1 MKFLYGIQNNYID
14 ITDVVYNKCIINNK
28 IHIPRNDLAR
38 ASIFGDPLIQV
49 VKHIVLEDD
58 YGKKI
63 FTINDEINIPL
74 DKEIKT
80 KYDIIFLIISSK
92 NNNYYQE
99 MKRLTSMYM
108 SKYSYNINFFFI
120 EADPN
125 IKSQMEVIGNNIFVK
140 DKETYTP
147 GIFIKTIKAL
157 KYIND
162 NYNYDY
168 LIRTNSSS
176 FFNIENMLKYLS
188 NLPKEK
194 YAIGFTLNLPKYGNF
209 LHGTSTII
217 TKDISHYLYQ
227 YYNNFD
233 LKIAD
238 DVLMSLILKSQ
249 NITLNVLDET
259 KIQFLINNIYDE
271 SQPKLLIEDN
281 ILYYRVKNDN
291 NGNRDVDIMYFK
303 FLLNKIYNV
312 F

>member
-1 MKFLYGIQNNYID
+1 MKFLYGIKDNYID
-14 ITDVVYNKCIINNK
+14 ITNIVYEKCIINNK
-28 IHIPRNDLAR
+28 IHIPCNDLLR
-38 ASIFGDPLIQV
+38 ANIFGDPLIQI
-49 VKHIVLEDD
+49 VKHIVLEDE

-63 FTINDEINIPL
+63 FSINDEINIPL

-92 NNNYYQE
+92 NKSCYQE

-108 SKYSYNINFFFI
+108 SKYSYNINFFFV
-120 EADPN
+120 ESEPN
-125 IKSQMEVIGNNIFVK
+125 IKPQMEIIGNNIFIK
-140 DKETYTP
+140 DKETYSP

-168 LIRTNSSS
+168 LIRTNASS
-176 FFNIENMLKYLS
+176 FFNIENMLNYLS
-188 NLPKEK
+188 SLPKEN
-194 YAIGFTLNLPKYGNF
+194 YAIGFTLNIPKYGNF

-217 TKDISHYLYQ
+217 TKDISHYLNQ

-238 DVLMSLILKSQ
+238 DVLISLILKSQ

-271 SQPKLLIEDN
+271 SHPKLLTEDN

-291 NGNRDVDIMYFK
+291 NRDIDILYFN
-303 FLLNKIYNV
+303 FLLQKIYNV

>member
-14 ITDVVYNKCIINNK
+14 ITDIVYNKCIINNK
-28 IHIPRNDLAR
+28 IYIPSNDLTR

-49 VKHIVLEDD
+49 VKHIVLEDE

-108 SKYSYNINFFFI
+108 SKYSYNIKFFFV

-125 IKSQMEVIGNNIFVK
+125 IKPQMEIIGNNIFVK

-176 FFNIENMLKYLS
+176 FFNIENMLNYLS

-194 YAIGFTLNLPKYGNF
+194 YAIGFTLNIPVHGNF

-227 YYNNFD
+227 YYNKFD

-281 ILYYRVKNDN
+281 ILYYRVKNDK
-291 NGNRDVDIMYFK
+291 NRDIDILYFN
-303 FLLNKIYNV
+303 FLLQKIYNV

>member
-14 ITDVVYNKCIINNK
+14 ITNVVYERCIINNK
-28 IHIPRNDLAR
+28 IHIPSNDLAR

-49 VKHIVLEDD
+49 VKHIVLEDE

-80 KYDIIFLIISSK
+80 KYDIVFLIISSK
-92 NNNYYQE
+92 NKNCYQE
-99 MKRLTSMYM
+99 MKRLTSIYM
-108 SKYSYNINFFFI
+108 RKYAYNIKFFFV
-120 EADPN
+120 EGDPN
-125 IKSQMEVIGNNIFVK
+125 IRVPMEVIDNNIFVK
-140 DKETYTP
+140 DKETYSP
-147 GIFIKTIKAL
+147 GIFIKTVKAL
-157 KYIND
+157 RYIND

-168 LIRTNSSS
+168 LIRTNASS
-176 FFNIENMLKYLS
+176 FFNIENMLEYLS
-188 NLPKEK
+188 NLPKEN
-194 YAIGFTLNLPKYGNF
+194 YAIGFTLNIPVHGNF

-217 TKDISHYLYQ
+217 TKDITYYLYN
-227 YYNNFD
+227 YNNFN

-259 KIQFLINNIYDE
+259 RLQFLINNIYDE
-271 SQPKLLIEDN
+271 SHPKILAEDN

-291 NGNRDVDIMYFK
+291 NGNRDLDIMYFK
-303 FLLNKIYNV
+303 FLLQKIYNV

>member
-1 MKFLYGIQNNYID
+1 MKFLYGVQNNYID
-14 ITDVVYNKCIINNK
+14 ITNVVYEKCIINNK
-28 IHIPRNDLAR
+28 IHIPGDDLSR

-49 VKHIVLEDD
+49 VKHIVLEDE

-92 NNNYYQE
+92 NKSCYQE
-99 MKRLTSMYM
+99 MKRLTSIYM
-108 SKYSYNINFFFI
+108 SKYSYNINFFFV

-125 IKSQMEVIGNNIFVK
+125 IKSQIEIIGNNIFIK
-140 DKETYTP
+140 DKETYSP

-168 LIRTNSSS
+168 LIRTNASS
-176 FFNIENMLKYLS
+176 FFNIENMLNYLS
-188 NLPKEK
+188 IFPKEK
-194 YAIGFTLNLPKYGNF
+194 YAIGFTLNIPKYGNF

-238 DVLMSLILKSQ
+238 DVLISLILKSQ
-249 NITLNVLDET
+249 NITLNILDES
-259 KIQFLINNIYDE
+259 KIQFLIDDIYDE
-271 SQPKLLIEDN
+271 SLPKLLIDDN
-281 ILYYRVKNDN
+281 ILYYRVKNDK
-291 NGNRDVDIMYFK
+291 NRDIDILYFN
-303 FLLNKIYNV
+303 FLLQKIYNV